1 MRIFNMIIEIIT
13 SPFSFFFKTNVG
25 SQSITKFG
33 KPWIILI
40 LSVFIVLVL
49 VLILYRA
56 YIFQ

>member
-13 SPFSFFFKTNVG
+13 SPFSFFLKTNVG

-33 KPWIILI
+33 KPWVILL
-40 LSVFIVLVL
+40 LSVFLVIVL